1 MLENLKKEVLEANL
15 ELQEKDLIIYT
26 WGNVSGIDREKS
38 LVVIKPSGIPYSELT
53 VDKMVVVDLE
63 GKVVEGDLNP
73 SSDTATHLVLYNNFP
88 GIGGVVHTHSEW
100 ATSWAQAKKSIP
112 CFGTTHA
119 DHFYKEIPCTRA
131 MTKEEIAN
139 DYEKNTGK
147 VILEEFEDRNYHY
160 TPGAL
165 VAGHG
170 PFTWG
175 DDVEEAV
182 YNSVVMEEIAKMAYN
197 TIQFDDK
204 SEKISDNLLNKHF
217 YRKHGEDAYYGQD
230 NKDNT

>member
-15 ELQEKDLIIYT
+15 ELKEKDLIIYT

-38 LVVIKPSGIPYSELT
+38 LVVIKPSGVPYSELT
-53 VDKMVVVDLE
+53 VEKMVVVNLN
-63 GKVVEGDLNP
+63 GKVIEGDLNP

-88 GIGGVVHTHSEW
+88 EIGGVVHTHSEW

-119 DHFYKEIPCTRA
+119 DHFYQDIPCTRV
-131 MTKEEIAN
+131 MTKKEIAKN
-139 DYEKNTGK
+139 YEANTGQ
-147 VILEEFEDRNYHY
+147 VIVEEFNDKNYKY
-160 TPGAL
+160 TPGVL

-175 DDVEEAV
+175 EDVEGAV
-182 YNSVVMEEIAKMAYN
+182 YNSVVMEEIAKIAYN
-197 TIQFDDK
+197 TVQF
-204 SEKISDNLLNKHF
+204 EEAPGEISNSLMNKHF
-217 YRKHGEDAYYGQD
+217 FRKHGEDAYYGQE
-230 NKDNT
+230 NK